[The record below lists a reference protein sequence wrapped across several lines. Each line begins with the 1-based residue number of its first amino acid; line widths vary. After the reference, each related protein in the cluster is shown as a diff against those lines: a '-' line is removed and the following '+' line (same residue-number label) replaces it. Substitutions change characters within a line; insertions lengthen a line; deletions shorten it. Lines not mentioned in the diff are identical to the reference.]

1 MAGLIRIAIM
11 AIIIAVVT
19 ILLLPFQIFAARAKR
34 FWHKT
39 LPMFWQ
45 GLMCK
50 LMGFKVHAIGQMANE
65 RPLLLVANHISWA
78 DILVLGSLGQ
88 LSFVAKS
95 EVKSWPLFGT
105 FAVLQNTIFI
115 ERNIKKKSGEQA
127 EAIASRLKQGDVL
140 VLFAEGTSTDGN
152 HVAPFKSSLFGA
164 AKVALQD
171 APDGHV
177 LVQPVSIAYTKLH
190 GIAMGRYH
198 RPVAGWPGNVA
209 LIKSLM
215 GVVRAGAIDVEVT
228 FGEPHVVTKSTN
240 RKKLAISVES
250 EIRAMHRSSITGSTA
265 RGAAVKP
272 SQMVSNTI
280 KLQP

>member
-1 MAGLIRIAIM
+1 MAGLIRITIM

-19 ILLLPFQIFAARAKR
+19 VLLLPFQIFASRAKR
-34 FWHKT
+34 FWHKS

-50 LMGFKVHAIGQMANE
+50 MMGLRVHSSGTIASD

-105 FAVLQNTIFI
+105 FAVLQNTVFI
-115 ERNIKKKSGEQA
+115 ERDQKKKSGAQA
-127 EAIASRLKQGDVL
+127 DAIASRLKQGDVL

-152 HVAPFKSSLFGA
+152 HILPFKSSLFGA

-215 GVVRAGAIDVEVT
+215 GVMRAGAIDVEVT

-240 RKKLAISVES
+240 RKKLANMVET
-250 EIRAMHRSSITGSTA
+250 EIRAMHRSSLAGNGPPQT
-265 RGAAVKP
+265 AVKP
-272 SQMVSNTI
+272 SQTPAN
-280 KLQP
+280 KLKPHP

>member
-1 MAGLIRIAIM
+1 MAGIIRVAIM

-19 ILLLPFQIFAARAKR
+19 ALLLPFQIFASRAKR
-34 FWHKT
+34 LWHKS

-50 LMGFKVHAIGQMANE
+50 MLGLRVHSSGTIAST

-95 EVKSWPLFGT
+95 EVKTWPLFGT

-115 ERNIKKKSGEQA
+115 ERDLKKKTGVQA
-127 EAIASRLKQGDVL
+127 DAIASRLKQGDVL

-152 HVAPFKSSLFGA
+152 HILPFKSSLFGA

-171 APDGHV
+171 APDGHM

-215 GVVRAGAIDVEVT
+215 GVMRAGAIDVEVT
-228 FGEPHVVTKSTN
+228 FGEPHIVTKSTN
-240 RKKLAISVES
+240 RKKLAGMVEA
-250 EIRAMHRSSITGSTA
+250 EIRAMHRSSLAGNSPQQV
-265 RGAAVKP
+265 AVKS
-272 SQMVSNTI
+272 SQTPANTL
-280 KLQP
+280 KPHP

>member
-1 MAGLIRIAIM
+1 MAGFVRITIM
-11 AIIIAVVT
+11 AITIAVVT
-19 ILLLPFQIFAARAKR
+19 VLLLPFQVFASRAKR
-34 FWHKT
+34 FWHKS
-39 LPMFWQ
+39 LPKFWQ

-50 LMGFKVHAIGQMANE
+50 MMGLRVHSYGSISND
-65 RPLLLVANHISWA
+65 RPLLLIANHISWA

-105 FAVLQNTIFI
+105 FAVLQNTVFV
-115 ERNIKKKSGEQA
+115 ERNLKKKSGVQA
-127 EAIASRLKQGDVL
+127 DAIASRLKLGDVL

-152 HVAPFKSSLFGA
+152 HVMPFKSSLFGA

-171 APDGHV
+171 APDGQV

-215 GVVRAGAIDVEVT
+215 GVMRAGAIDVEVT

-240 RKKLAISVES
+240 RKKLASTVEA
-250 EIRAMHRSSITGSTA
+250 EIRAMHRSSLAGNGPQQA
-265 RGAAVKP
+265 MVKS
-272 SQMVSNTI
+272 SQMPANTL
-280 KLQP
+280 KPHP

>member
-1 MAGLIRIAIM
+1 MAGLIRITIM

-19 ILLLPFQIFAARAKR
+19 VLLLPFQIFASRAKR
-34 FWHKT
+34 FWHKS

-50 LMGFKVHAIGQMANE
+50 MMGLRVHSSGAVASD

-88 LSFVAKS
+88 VSFVAKS

-105 FAVLQNTIFI
+105 FAVLQNTVFI
-115 ERNIKKKSGEQA
+115 ERDQKKKSGAQA
-127 EAIASRLKQGDVL
+127 DAIASRLKQGDVL

-152 HVAPFKSSLFGA
+152 HILPFKSSLFGA

-215 GVVRAGAIDVEVT
+215 GVMRAGAIDVEVT
-228 FGEPHVVTKSTN
+228 FGEPYVVTKSTN
-240 RKKLAISVES
+240 RKKLANMVET
-250 EIRAMHRSSITGSTA
+250 EIRAMHRSSLAGNGPQQTT
-265 RGAAVKP
+265 VKP
-272 SQMVSNTI
+272 SQTPAN
-280 KLQP
+280 KLKPHP